1 MGTAALGKCGG
12 IAGLGM
18 EGWTVWGRYPTLL
31 GLPFL
36 NTQWAFCWRP
46 SAPHPAPAKTR
57 HFSLREAGLC
67 ARAHMSFTVSVIHRV
82 LQICLKGNICGD
94 FAPGLRNPRGPL
106 DVEG

>member
-1 MGTAALGKCGG
+1 MGQ
-12 IAGLGM
+12 
-18 EGWTVWGRYPTLL
+18 V
-31 GLPFL
+31 
-36 NTQWAFCWRP
+36 
-46 SAPHPAPAKTR
+46 PHPAGAAFSQYPMGLLLEALSPHLATAKTW